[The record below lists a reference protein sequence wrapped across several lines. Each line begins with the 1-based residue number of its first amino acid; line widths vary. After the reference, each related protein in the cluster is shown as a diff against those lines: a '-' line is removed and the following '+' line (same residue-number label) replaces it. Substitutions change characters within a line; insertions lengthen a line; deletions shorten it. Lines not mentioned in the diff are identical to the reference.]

1 MNSNIAILTDF
12 RDIGIKNELSN
23 VGHNPFGGV
32 EYIMGKSE
40 LIIGEAV
47 YEVSRLFSGEQT
59 VSSLLESQ
67 IERMIM
73 ENTSFDEENHREV

>member
-1 MNSNIAILTDF
+1 
-12 RDIGIKNELSN
+12 
-23 VGHNPFGGV
+23 
-32 EYIMGKSE
+32 MGKSE

-73 ENTSFDEENHREV
+73 ENTSFDEENHGEV